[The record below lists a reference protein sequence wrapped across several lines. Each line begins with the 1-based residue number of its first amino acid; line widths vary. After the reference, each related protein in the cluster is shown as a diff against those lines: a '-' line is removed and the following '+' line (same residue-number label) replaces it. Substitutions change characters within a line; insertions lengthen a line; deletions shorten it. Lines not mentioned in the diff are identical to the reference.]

1 METNVSMNLSLN
13 LNERTSI
20 FGQMMK
26 TKKKKKSKSMENLFQ
41 YWNTFEQEVP
51 MDLVLNQTK
60 SMIKNEYIKIRKD
73 QFT

>member
-20 FGQMMK
+20 FGQTMK
-26 TKKKKKSKSMENLFQ
+26 TKKEKKKSMENLFQ
-41 YWNTFEQEVP
+41 YWNMFEQEVP

-60 SMIKNEYIKIRKD
+60 SMINNEYIKIRKD